1 MEVLSVV
8 SILEESADEKLAH
21 AILGKR
27 KRAGGESSL
36 VELADDVCF
45 CCVLFI
51 ISEQTFAC

>member
-1 MEVLSVV
+1 VV